1 MQIEGIGL
9 TIFVCF
15 LLLDVRIAGQTPHDG
30 PVLVHK
36 LICAL
41 PHPLG
46 RVRLPSL
53 DRREMELW
61 RHLTMEARCCRLALV
76 HSNGV
81 APTLS
86 TKN

>member
-1 MQIEGIGL
+1 MQIEGNGL
-9 TIFVCF
+9 TVFVCF
-15 LLLDVRIAGQTPHDG
+15 LPLDARIGGQTPHDG

-41 PHPLG
+41 LHPLG
-46 RVRLPSL
+46 RVRPPSS
-53 DRREMELW
+53 DPREMELW
-61 RHLTMEARCCRLALV
+61 RHPTMEARCCRLALV
-76 HSNGV
+76 RSNGA

>member
-1 MQIEGIGL
+1 MQIEGNGL
-9 TIFVCF
+9 IAFVCF
-15 LLLDVRIAGQTPHDG
+15 LPLDARIAGQTPHDS

-46 RVRLPSL
+46 RVRPPSSN
-53 DRREMELW
+53 RREMELW
-61 RHLTMEARCCRLALV
+61 GHPTIEARCCRLALV
-76 HSNGV
+76 RSNEA

-86 TKN
+86 TTN